1 MTYKVHKFVSSVA
14 VSSALCMG
22 LLAPLQVNAQ
32 ETQGNVEEM
41 ATAVDKASAG
51 QPGSDNEVASTKA
64 GSDFEAKL
72 GSATVKI
79 PQNPTGGVAVSR
91 SSSNINSSFTVGISD
106 GKLQAGQLA
115 ADGSVVY
122 SGDNVGKTVQATQE
136 GVRISTVIKSA
147 EAATEYV
154 HQLKLPDGAK
164 AMRLSEYQLSAEDV
178 QNAKAAADA
187 VSKGSQGAATNTN
200 TNAGADPIIIVDKE
214 SKLLGIFAEAWAKD
228 ANGKEISTSYEIRDG
243 ALVQRVDHK
252 QQGVQYPVV
261 ADPYFGLDL
270 TKSAEWKNTED
281 GWTLYVTPTLFAR
294 QSAFNTIS
302 APDFTYR
309 LGLLGWAEIREKYG
323 DVGRGIKTNRAGM
336 RNQWVCHQQFVG
348 IVDSDKD
355 TWNLDEWRPEVSYG
369 ATVRAR
375 CNP

>member
-1 MTYKVHKFVSSVA
+1 MTHKVRKVVSSVA

-22 LLAPLQVNAQ
+22 LLSPLQVNAQ
-32 ETQGNVEEM
+32 ETQGNVEEI

-51 QPGSDNEVASTKA
+51 QPGSDNEVASTKS

-164 AMRLSEYQLSAEDV
+164 AMRLSEYQLSAEDD

-187 VSKGSQGAATNTN
+187 VSKGSQGATTNTN

-243 ALVQRVDHK
+243 ALVQKVDHK

-261 ADPYFGLDL
+261 ADPYFGPDL

-281 GWTLYVTPTLFAR
+281 GWTLYVTPTYWAR
-294 QSAFNTIS
+294 SEAWNTIL
-302 APDFTYR
+302 APDYTYQ
-309 LGLLGWAEIREKYG
+309 LGLFGWSEIREKYG
-323 DVGRGIKTNRAGM
+323 NVGRGIKTNRVGM

-348 IVDSDKD
+348 IADREKE

>member
-1 MTYKVHKFVSSVA
+1 MTHKVHKFVSSVA

-32 ETQGNVEEM
+32 ETQGNVEEI

-51 QPGSDNEVASTKA
+51 QPGSDNEVASTKS

-122 SGDNVGKTVQATQE
+122 SGDNVAKTVQATQE

-154 HQLKLPDGAK
+154 HQLRLPDGAK
-164 AMRLSEYQLSAEDV
+164 AMRLSEYQLSAEDD
-178 QNAKAAADA
+178 QNAKAAAGA
-187 VSKGSQGAATNTN
+187 VSKQDQGATTNTN

-214 SKLLGIFAEAWAKD
+214 SKLLGMFAEAWAKD
-228 ANGKEISTSYEIRDG
+228 ANGKEISTSYEVRDG
-243 ALVQRVDHK
+243 ALVQKVDHK

-261 ADPYFGLDL
+261 ADPYFGVDL

-281 GWTLYVTPTLFAR
+281 GWTLYVTPTLWAR
-294 QSAFNTIS
+294 SEAWKTLLN
-302 APDFTYR
+302 PYYTYQ
-309 LGLLGWAEIREKYG
+309 LGLFGWSEIREKYG
-323 DVGRGIKTNRAGM
+323 NVGRGIKTNRVGM

-348 IVDSDKD
+348 IAEPKKE
-355 TWNLDEWRPEVSYG
+355 TWNLDEWRSEVSYG

>member
-1 MTYKVHKFVSSVA
+1 MTHKVRKVVSSVA

-32 ETQGNVEEM
+32 ETQGNVEEI

-51 QPGSDNEVASTKA
+51 QPGSDNEVASTKS

-164 AMRLSEYQLSAEDV
+164 AMRLSEYQLSAEDD
-178 QNAKAAADA
+178 QNAKAAAGA
-187 VSKGSQGAATNTN
+187 VSKQDQGATTNTN

-214 SKLLGIFAEAWAKD
+214 SKLLGMFAEAWAKD
-228 ANGKEISTSYEIRDG
+228 ASGKEISTSYEIRDG
-243 ALVQRVDHK
+243 ALVQKVDHK

-261 ADPYFGLDL
+261 ADPYFGVDL

-281 GWTLYVTPTLFAR
+281 GWTLYVTPTLWAR
-294 QSAFNTIS
+294 SEAFKTLVM
-302 APDFTYR
+302 PDYTYK
-309 LGLLGWAEIREKYG
+309 LGLFGWSEIREKYG
-323 DVGRGIKTNRAGM
+323 NVGRGIKTNRVGM

-348 IVDSDKD
+348 IADPKKE
-355 TWNLDEWRPEVSYG
+355 TWNLDEWRSEVSYK

>member
-1 MTYKVHKFVSSVA
+1 MTHKVHKFVSSVA

-32 ETQGNVEEM
+32 ETQGNVEEI

-51 QPGSDNEVASTKA
+51 QPGSDNEVASTKS

-122 SGDNVGKTVQATQE
+122 SGDNVAKTVQATQE

-154 HQLKLPDGAK
+154 HQLRLPDGAK
-164 AMRLSEYQLSAEDV
+164 AMRLSEYQLSAEDD
-178 QNAKAAADA
+178 QNAKAAAGA
-187 VSKGSQGAATNTN
+187 VSKQDQGATTNTN

-214 SKLLGIFAEAWAKD
+214 SKLLGMFAEAWAKD
-228 ANGKEISTSYEIRDG
+228 ASGKEISTSYEIHDG
-243 ALVQRVDHK
+243 ALVQKVDHK

-261 ADPYFGLDL
+261 ADPYFGVDL

-281 GWTLYVTPTLFAR
+281 GWTLYVTPTLWAR
-294 QSAFNTIS
+294 SEAFKTLVM
-302 APDFTYR
+302 PDYTYK
-309 LGLLGWAEIREKYG
+309 LGLFGWSEIREKYG
-323 DVGRGIKTNRAGM
+323 NVGRGIKTNRVGM

-348 IVDSDKD
+348 IADPKKE
-355 TWNLDEWRPEVSYG
+355 TWNLDEWRSEVSYK